1 MSVVTCV
8 VCGAS
13 AETGQPMAHVDCIHG
28 PWGRGVPSATDGIC
42 DQCRGRRRIARMI
55 EVVQR
60 DMKVQQYEWDDSP
73 VPLQGKPWT
82 KMANG

>member
-1 MSVVTCV
+1 
-8 VCGAS
+8 
-13 AETGQPMAHVDCIHG
+13 MAHVDC
-28 PWGRGVPSATDGIC
+28 IC

-82 KMANG
+82 KKANG

>member
-8 VCGAS
+8 VCGAN
-13 AETGQPMAHVDCIHG
+13 AETGQPMAHVDC
-28 PWGRGVPSATDGIC
+28 IC

-82 KMANG
+82 KKANG